1 MTEQDIKKAIKD
13 YLTRNGFFW
22 VAVKGGA
29 HSKPGDPDLVAC
41 IEGRFVGLEAKTD
54 EGVVGDVQAMRG
66 VQIRRAGG
74 IWAVVRS
81 VEDVDRVVQDITG
94 RGRIHDL
101 QGP

>member
-13 YLTRNGFFW
+13 YLTRNGFYW

-41 IEGRFVGLEAKTD
+41 IEGQFVGLEAKTD
-54 EGVVGDVQAMRG
+54 EGVVEDLQVMRG

-74 IWAVVRS
+74 HWFVVRS
-81 VEDVDRVVQDITG
+81 VEDVDDVVRELTG
-94 RGRIHDL
+94 RGRIRGL